1 MQKKGRG
8 RFPGFGRSSSFLGGS
23 TLDLFREQLPKKE
36 AGAIFLGIFF
46 SECHGHKIYFLVV
59 NVSIFVLFLDAI
71 SASFPIS
78 CYPREESISKR
89 MFRSTPTGIE
99 RWITFLRTFATSH
112 KFGKE
117 STHDHRPILASPAS
131 SREGPNL

>member
-1 MQKKGRG
+1 MQKRAADGFPVLGARVLFSEDPLSISFGNSCQKRSWSN
-8 RFPGFGRSSSFLGGS
+8 FPGN
-23 TLDLFREQLPKKE
+23 
-36 AGAIFLGIFF
+36 FF

-131 SREGPNL
+131 SREGPHL